1 MVVPRLPAEHVEDR
15 LSRFLVPQGRLDNL
29 GNALAYL
36 ELQVSHLGRLARRP
50 KVVSRGLD
58 VQGGTSKLK
67 SLARFAGHLPRR
79 VIFPLRILRQL
90 ANLCL
95 QRQNALL
102 AAGDL
107 LIGLL
112 DLRAEC
118 LVRLADLQELLLQLL
133 DDGRLVVTESG
144 FSLAGKTH
152 IVVFLYLFD

>member
-1 MVVPRLPAEHVEDR
+1 LPAEHVEDR
-15 LSRFLVPQGRLDNL
+15 LGRFLVPQGRLDNL
-29 GNALAYL
+29 GNTLAHL
-36 ELQVSHLGRLARRP
+36 ELHVSHLGRLARRP
-50 KVVSRGLD
+50 KVVGRGLD
-58 VQGGTSKLK
+58 VQGRTSKLK
-67 SLARFAGHLPRR
+67 SLAGFAGHLPRR
-79 VIFPLRILRQL
+79 VIFDLGILRQL

-95 QRQNALL
+95 QRKNALL

-133 DDGRLVVTESG
+133 DDGRLLVTKSS

-152 IVVFLYLFD
+152 GLVFLIIIKIW